1 MLVACL
7 AMVDEE
13 MSLNWLMH
21 KTGSVALLASL
32 FFAATTPMA
41 SAAELLML
49 ERKGCEWCQR
59 WHAEIGPIYPK
70 TEEAR
75 IAPLTLVD
83 IDDPWPERL
92 TGIRRDIFTPT
103 FVLVED
109 GVEVARVR
117 GYTGDEFF
125 WFLIGEMID
134 KLPKT
139 DKSSG

>member
-1 MLVACL
+1 
-7 AMVDEE
+7 MVDGE
-13 MSLNWLMH
+13 MRLNWLRH
-21 KTGSVALLASL
+21 KAGSVVLMSSLILAVSIPL
-32 FFAATTPMA
+32 
-41 SAAELLML
+41 SIGAELLML
-49 ERKGCEWCQR
+49 EREGCEWCQR

-83 IDDPWPERL
+83 IDEPWPERL
-92 TGIRRDIFTPT
+92 AGIRREVFTPT

-109 GVEVARVR
+109 GVEVARIR

-134 KLPKT
+134 KLPQT
-139 DKSSG
+139 DKPSG